1 MVFLKIISLIVQR
14 IFGNIKNDY
23 VQKYDTLKIEQLRKY
38 EKLTTKIRNTELHA
52 TFLRNCRTFNA
63 TPKFLTINL
72 PNVSLYDLQ
81 FISSSRKDYYEVHLT
96 KETTS

>member
-1 MVFLKIISLIVQR
+1 MKKISLVVQR

-38 EKLTTKIRNTELHA
+38 EKFTIKIRNAELHA
-52 TFLRNCRTFNA
+52 TFLRNCQTFNA

-96 KETTS
+96 KETKAEIT